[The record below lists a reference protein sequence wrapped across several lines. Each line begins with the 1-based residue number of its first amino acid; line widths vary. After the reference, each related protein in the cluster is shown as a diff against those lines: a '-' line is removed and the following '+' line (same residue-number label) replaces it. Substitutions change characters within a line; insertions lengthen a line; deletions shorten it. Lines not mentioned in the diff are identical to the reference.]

1 MKKVGKLL
9 IGVLSVGALIGTG
22 YAAWTVNG
30 GYVSND
36 GEIPFEIATI
46 GSKEM
51 SLEVTEK
58 DTNEKVVFDA
68 PKEWHGNEHLSKTYN
83 VKAIKGVD
91 LVDTPYV
98 CATNG
103 YWELVS
109 KPYQPHLKIST
120 VAIDKETKEA
130 LTGARLTKLESYIT
144 LPKDEVVDY
153 KTWLKSELETTGF
166 DYTFTFSWT
175 SGVNPQIAWKDLAE
189 DVQAKNFTDLNKAF
203 EGVAFKYTIQVGG
216 VNEDTPV
223 PGETY
228 TGEVTIPT
236 IPSASLTVEGL
247 VDGKLTAG
255 KHDITLTLDEGKVL
269 KDDALYINTDKVV
282 MTKVDPTG
290 KPASG
295 KGYTYTCNYD
305 FKEGVKYEFKY
316 EVENEVTPI
325 KKVSF
330 TYTESE
336 LATVTFEDADYR
348 RVEPGD
354 LLDVGSEVYFNI
366 AVDSGYTYETYFN
379 GTLLDDDHFVL
390 VEGTNNF
397 EVRVSKVETPV
408 KTYKVNVTGEH
419 ITFEYSTDITKEL
432 PLGTEVT
439 FTYTVEEGY
448 ELKSLTFNGVD
459 VKDTKKFT
467 VVADKNELVA
477 TTELIPVKNYTL
489 NEILIENK
497 TAETGKT
504 YNVSNAKVVAV
515 NQKGFTIYDGTAYL
529 EVYLAKA
536 PEFVVGDHISIEG
549 VVTKKDGWCQFTN
562 TATYTKLDKFEE
574 IADQEAAEFT
584 YTDLMAVK
592 DDDQLG
598 AKKVVFTAKYKASPF
613 KGFYFDEGTERNISF
628 NWYSFDSFV
637 DGATYKVTA
646 ILNDLGKSGGY
657 IRVSYISS
665 EKIADPVIEEV
676 KVTCITVASTDI
688 SLEEG
693 ATKAITAT
701 VTPDNA
707 TNKEVT
713 YKSTDETIAT
723 VDEKG
728 VVTGVK
734 EGTTTVTVT
743 SKENAEITATV
754 NITVTKK
761 SENPTPSEST
771 YNNLTF
777 GVKDTGLSGTGY
789 ATKEFNLT
797 VEAKD
802 GSGAENY
809 NVGFSVHASNSSGIQ
824 MNKDKGSYL
833 KNTSA
838 FNTPIKEI
846 QITCAEG
853 NKNIQNLRIS
863 CSNKA
868 IDAGTDVLTDGK
880 YIPTTSDATYLFIS
894 HNNSKGAFQ
903 ITSITIVF

>member
-1 MKKVGKLL
+1 MRKVGKLL
-9 IGVLSVGALIGTG
+9 IGVLSVGALIGTR

-58 DTNEKVVFDA
+58 DTSEKVVFDA
-68 PKEWHGNEHLSKTYN
+68 PKEWHGNEHLTKTYN

-98 CATNG
+98 CAANG
-103 YWELVS
+103 YWNLVS

-130 LTGARLTKLESYIT
+130 LTGTRLTTLESYIT

-189 DVQAKNFTDLNKAF
+189 DVQRKNFTDLYKAF

-236 IPSASLTVEGL
+236 VASASLTVDGL

-255 KHDITLTLDEGKVL
+255 KHAITLTLDEGKVL
-269 KDDALYINTDKVV
+269 KDDALYINSDKVV

-290 KPASG
+290 KLASG

-305 FKEGVKYEFKY
+305 SKEGINYTFNY

-325 KKVSF
+325 KKTSF
-330 TYTESE
+330 TYTENE
-336 LATVTFEDADYR
+336 LVAIDFTLEDYSK
-348 RVEPGD
+348 VMPGD
-354 LLDVGSEVYFNI
+354 LPNVVTEVFFDLL
-366 AVDSGYTYETYFN
+366 VEDGYTYETYFN
-379 GTLLDDDHFVL
+379 GTLLEDISFVL

-397 EVRVSKVETPV
+397 EVRLTKEEPPV

-419 ITFEYSTDITKEL
+419 ITFNYSTDITKEL

-459 VKDTKKFT
+459 VKETKKFT

-489 NEILIENK
+489 NEILVENK
-497 TAETGKT
+497 TATTGKT
-504 YNVSNAKVVAV
+504 YTVSNAKVVAV
-515 NQKGFTIYDGTAYL
+515 NQRGFTIYDGTGYL
-529 EVYLAKA
+529 EVFLGEA
-536 PEFVVGDHISIEG
+536 PKFVVGDHLSIEG
-549 VVTKKDGWCQFTN
+549 KVTKNYGWCQFTKS
-562 TATYTKLDKFEE
+562 ATFTKLEKFDE
-574 IADQEAAEFT
+574 IIEQEATEFT
-584 YTDLMAVK
+584 YTDLMARE

-598 AKKVVFTAKYKASPF
+598 VKKVVFTAKYKATPN
-613 KGFYFDEGTERNISF
+613 KGFYFDEGTERNIAVNYYDLSSF
-628 NWYSFDSFV
+628 I

-646 ILNDLGKSGGY
+646 ILNDWGNKTGTF

-665 EKIADPVIEEV
+665 EKVADPVIEEV
-676 KVTCITVASTDI
+676 KVTGITVANTDI

-693 ATKAITAT
+693 ATKAISAT

-713 YKSTDETIAT
+713 YKSTDETIVT

-734 EGTTTVTVT
+734 EGNTTVTVT

-761 SENPTPSEST
+761 SETPTPSEDKSIT
-771 YNNLTF
+771 YTF
-777 GVKDTGLSGTGY
+777 
-789 ATKEFNLT
+789 
-797 VEAKD
+797 
-802 GSGAENY
+802 
-809 NVGFSVHASNSSGIQ
+809 
-824 MNKDKGSYL
+824 
-833 KNTSA
+833 KN
-838 FNTPIKEI
+838 
-846 QITCAEG
+846 
-853 NKNIQNLRIS
+853 
-863 CSNKA
+863 
-868 IDAGTDVLTDGK
+868 TDGK
-880 YIPTTSDATYLFIS
+880 TDSTTANAVWENFIDKTTDDIVL
-894 HNNSKGAFQ
+894 NIEGTANAFPNSKLGAKFGTAKK
-903 ITSITIVF
+903 IGKIVFNLNVECKKMIVSLAGYTTDKTFVTINGANEINLTGKTAIEEHTINFETPTNSITIAAKNASNNRFYISSITFIY

>member
-51 SLEVTEK
+51 SLEVIEK
-58 DTNEKVVFDA
+58 DASEKVVFDA

-91 LVDTPYV
+91 LVDTPYA
-98 CATNG
+98 CAANG
-103 YWELVS
+103 YWNLVS

-120 VAIDKETKEA
+120 VVIDKETKEA
-130 LTGARLTKLESYIT
+130 LTGTRLTKLESYIT

-175 SGVNPQIAWKDLAE
+175 SGVNPQIAWKDLAASE
-189 DVQAKNFTDLNKAF
+189 QTKNFTDLNKAF
-203 EGVAFKYTIQVGG
+203 DGVAFKYTIQVGG
-216 VNEDTPV
+216 VNEDTPI

-228 TGEVTIPT
+228 TGEVKIPT
-236 IPSASLTVEGL
+236 VASASLTVDGL

-282 MTKVDPTG
+282 MTKVDLTG

-316 EVENEVTPI
+316 EVENEVTPT
-325 KKVSF
+325 KKTTF

-336 LATVTFEDADYR
+336 LATVTFDTDEQG

-354 LLDVGSEVYFNI
+354 LLDVGTEVFFDI
-366 AVDSGYTYETYFN
+366 LAEDGYTYETYFN
-379 GTLLDDDHFVL
+379 GTLLDDISFVL

-397 EVRVSKVETPV
+397 EVRLTKEEPPV

-419 ITFEYSTDITKEL
+419 ITFNYSIDITKEL

-448 ELKSLTFNGVD
+448 ELKSLTFNGFD
-459 VKDTKKFT
+459 VKETKKFT

-489 NEILIENK
+489 NEILVENK
-497 TAETGKT
+497 TTVTGKI

-515 NQKGFTIYDGTAYL
+515 NQQGFTIYDGTAYL

-536 PEFVVGDHISIEG
+536 PEFVVGDYISIEG
-549 VVTKKDGWCQFTN
+549 EVKKNFGWCQFTN
-562 TATYTKLDKFEE
+562 TAAFTKLDKFEE
-574 IADQEAAEFT
+574 IADQEAVEFT
-584 YTDLMAVK
+584 YADLMARE

-598 AKKVVFTAKYKASPF
+598 VKKVVFTAKYKAKPY
-613 KGFYFDEGTERNISF
+613 KGFYFDEGTARNIGFSHYDLSSF
-628 NWYSFDSFV
+628 I

-646 ILNDLGKSGGY
+646 ILNDWGNAAGTF

-665 EKIADPVIEEV
+665 EKIADPVVEDV
-676 KVTCITVASTDI
+676 KVTGITVASTDI

-707 TNKEVT
+707 TNKEVI

-761 SENPTPSEST
+761 SENPTPSEDKTTVYTFLSDT
-771 YNNLTF
+771 GDKTKAKNNWNDF
-777 GVKDTGLSGTGY
+777 IKDTTG
-789 ATKEFNLT
+789 
-797 VEAKD
+797 
-802 GSGAENY
+802 ENI
-809 NVGFSVHASNSSGIQ
+809 V
-824 MNKDKGSYL
+824 
-833 KNTSA
+833 TSA
-838 FNTPIKEI
+838 TISYGYPNSKQGAKFSSNNGAGSLSIKLSVECKKVI
-846 QITCAEG
+846 VKMCTYG
-853 NKNIQNLRIS
+853 
-863 CSNKA
+863 
-868 IDAGTDVLTDGK
+868 
-880 YIPTTSDATYLFIS
+880 SDATIVTVNEKKFDLSTIS
-894 HNNSKGAFQ
+894 TPTDCDTELVTPSNTINISANSKGKRFY
-903 ITSITIVF
+903 ISSITFIY

>member
-58 DTNEKVVFDA
+58 DTSEKVVFDA
-68 PKEWHGNEHLSKTYN
+68 PKEWHGNEHLTKTYN

-103 YWELVS
+103 YWDLVS

-130 LTGARLTKLESYIT
+130 LTGTRLTTLESYIT

-189 DVQAKNFTDLNKAF
+189 DVQRKNFTDLYKAF

-216 VNEDTPV
+216 VNEDTSV

-236 IPSASLTVEGL
+236 VASSSLTVDGL

-269 KDDALYINTDKVV
+269 KDDALYINSDKVV

-290 KPASG
+290 KLASG

-305 FKEGVKYEFKY
+305 FKEGINYTFNY

-325 KKVSF
+325 KKTSF
-330 TYTESE
+330 TYTENE
-336 LATVTFEDADYR
+336 LVVIDFTLEDYSK
-348 RVEPGD
+348 VMPGE
-354 LLDVGSEVYFNI
+354 LLDVGTEVYFDLL
-366 AVDSGYTYETYFN
+366 VEDGYTYETYFN
-379 GTLLDDDHFVL
+379 GTLLEDISFVL

-397 EVRVSKVETPV
+397 EVRLTKEEPPV

-419 ITFEYSTDITKEL
+419 ITFNYSTDITKEL

-439 FTYTVEEGY
+439 FTYEVEEGY

-459 VKDTKKFT
+459 VKETKKFT

-489 NEILIENK
+489 NEILVENK
-497 TAETGKT
+497 TTLTGKT

-515 NQKGFTIYDGTAYL
+515 NQKGFTVYDGTAYI

-536 PEFVVGDHISIEG
+536 PEFVVGDYISIEG
-549 VVTKKDGWCQFTN
+549 EVTKNFGWCQFTN
-562 TATYTKLDKFEE
+562 TATFTKLDKFEE
-574 IADQEAAEFT
+574 IADQEAVEFT
-584 YTDLMAVK
+584 YADLMARE

-598 AKKVVFTAKYKASPF
+598 VKKVVFTAKYKTSPF
-613 KGFYFDEGTERNISF
+613 KGFYFDEGTERNVSF

-665 EKIADPVIEEV
+665 EKIADPVIEDV
-676 KVTCITVASTDI
+676 KVTGITVASADI

-777 GVKDTGLSGTGY
+777 GVKDTGLSGTCY

-797 VEAKD
+797 VEAKE

-853 NKNIQNLRIS
+853 NNNIQNLRIS

>member
-58 DTNEKVVFDA
+58 DTSEKVVFDA
-68 PKEWHGNEHLSKTYN
+68 PKEWHGNEHLTKTYN

-91 LVDTPYV
+91 LVDTPYA
-98 CATNG
+98 CAANG
-103 YWELVS
+103 YWNLVS

-130 LTGARLTKLESYIT
+130 LTGTRLTKLESYIA

-153 KTWLKSELETTGF
+153 KTWLKSELETTGYE
-166 DYTFTFSWT
+166 YTFTFSWT
-175 SGVNPQIAWKDLAE
+175 SGVNPQIAWKDLAASE
-189 DVQAKNFTDLNKAF
+189 QTKNFTDLNKAF
-203 EGVAFKYTIQVGG
+203 DGVAFKYTIQVGG
-216 VNEDTPV
+216 VNEDTPI

-236 IPSASLTVEGL
+236 VANASLTVNGL

-290 KPASG
+290 KLASG

-305 FKEGVKYEFKY
+305 FKEGVNYTFKY
-316 EVENEVTPI
+316 EVENEVTPT
-325 KKVSF
+325 KKTTF

-336 LATVTFEDADYR
+336 LVYIDFNLEDHTK
-348 RVEPGD
+348 VLPGD
-354 LLDVGSEVYFNI
+354 LLDVGTEVYFDLL
-366 AVDSGYTYETYFN
+366 VEDGYTYETYFN
-379 GTLLDDDHFVL
+379 GTLLDDISFVL

-397 EVRVSKVETPV
+397 EVRLTKEEPPV

-419 ITFEYSTDITKEL
+419 ITFNYSIDITKEL

-459 VKDTKKFT
+459 VKETKKFT

-489 NEILIENK
+489 NEILVENK
-497 TAETGKT
+497 TTVTGKI
-504 YNVSNAKVVAV
+504 YNVSNVKVVAV
-515 NQKGFTIYDGTAYL
+515 NQQGFTIYDGTAYL

-536 PEFVVGDHISIEG
+536 PEFVVGDYISIEG
-549 VVTKKDGWCQFTN
+549 EVKKNFGWCQFTN
-562 TATYTKLDKFEE
+562 TAAFTKLDKFEE
-574 IADQEAAEFT
+574 IADQEAVEFT
-584 YTDLMAVK
+584 YADLMARE

-598 AKKVVFTAKYKASPF
+598 VKKVVFTAKYKAKPY
-613 KGFYFDEGTERNISF
+613 KGFYFDEGTARNIGISYYDLSSF
-628 NWYSFDSFV
+628 I

-646 ILNDLGKSGGY
+646 ILNDWGNAAGTF

-665 EKIADPVIEEV
+665 EKIADPVVEDV
-676 KVTCITVASTDI
+676 KVTGITVASTDI

-707 TNKEVT
+707 TNQEVI

-761 SENPTPSEST
+761 SETPTPSEDKITTYTFKVNKDDKQGGKGSSLWDDFADKTAGDDLTKNVTLTSGFHST
-771 YNNLTF
+771 AHGARFGAKSTKGSLSFELTISCKKIIVSLMPWPGDSTNVLVNGGNEINLTE
-777 GVKDTGLSGTGY
+777 KTEL
-789 ATKEFNLT
+789 
-797 VEAKD
+797 
-802 GSGAENY
+802 ENY
-809 NVGFSVHASNSSGIQ
+809 EVSFDTPTSTVTLESKIKS
-824 MNKDKGSYL
+824 
-833 KNTSA
+833 KNR
-838 FNTPIKEI
+838 FY
-846 QITCAEG
+846 
-853 NKNIQNLRIS
+853 IS
-863 CSNKA
+863 
-868 IDAGTDVLTDGK
+868 
-880 YIPTTSDATYLFIS
+880 
-894 HNNSKGAFQ
+894 
-903 ITSITIVF
+903 SITFIY

>member
-83 VKAIKGVD
+83 VKALKGVD
-91 LVDTPYV
+91 LVDTPYA
-98 CATNG
+98 CAANG
-103 YWELVS
+103 YWDLVS

-130 LTGARLTKLESYIT
+130 LTGTRLTTLESYIT

-175 SGVNPQIAWKDLAE
+175 SGVNPQIAWKDLAAE
-189 DVQAKNFTDLNKAF
+189 EQTKNFTDLNKAF
-203 EGVAFKYTIQVGG
+203 DGVAFKYTIQVGG

-236 IPSASLTVEGL
+236 VASASLTVDGL

-290 KPASG
+290 KLASG

-325 KKVSF
+325 KKVAF
-330 TYTESE
+330 TYTEDE
-336 LATVTFEDADYR
+336 LVTVDFTLEDFTK
-348 RVEPGD
+348 VLPGD
-354 LLDVGSEVYFNI
+354 LLDVGTEVFFDIYPE
-366 AVDSGYTYETYFN
+366 SGYTYETYFN
-379 GTLLDDDHFVL
+379 GTLFDDDHFVL

-397 EVRVSKVETPV
+397 EVRLTKEEPPV

-419 ITFEYSTDITKEL
+419 ISFNYSTDITKEL

-448 ELKSLTFNGVD
+448 ELKSLTFNGTD
-459 VKDTKKFT
+459 VKETKKFT

-489 NEILIENK
+489 NEILVENK

-515 NQKGFTIYDGTAYL
+515 NQRGFTVYDGTAYI
-529 EVYLAKA
+529 EVYLNAT

-549 VVTKKDGWCQFTN
+549 KVNKFNGWCQFTN
-562 TATYTKLDKFEE
+562 TATFTKLDKFDE
-574 IADQEAAEFT
+574 IADQEAVEFT
-584 YTDLMAVK
+584 YADLMSRE

-598 AKKVVFTAKYKASPF
+598 VKKVVFIAKYKATLN
-613 KGFYFDEGTERNISF
+613 KGFYFDEGTERNIGVNYYDLSSF
-628 NWYSFDSFV
+628 I

-646 ILNDLGKSGGY
+646 ILNDWGNKAGTF

-665 EKIADPVIEEV
+665 EKIADPVIEDV
-676 KVTCITVASTDI
+676 KVTGITVASTDI

-761 SENPTPSEST
+761 SETPTPSEDKTATYTFKTGTNVDPSSEAKAWTDLYDTKDLVGENVVKTATISKGYHSSINGAKFGTAKAAGVLSMELNVTCKKVIITMCRYKTNNSAALVNETLVDLKDVSKST
-771 YNNLTF
+771 AIPVELATPSNKVTIE
-777 GVKDTGLSGTGY
+777 S
-789 ATKEFNLT
+789 ATK
-797 VEAKD
+797 
-802 GSGAENY
+802 G
-809 NVGFSVHASNSSGIQ
+809 
-824 MNKDKGSYL
+824 DKRFY
-833 KNTSA
+833 
-838 FNTPIKEI
+838 
-846 QITCAEG
+846 
-853 NKNIQNLRIS
+853 IS
-863 CSNKA
+863 
-868 IDAGTDVLTDGK
+868 
-880 YIPTTSDATYLFIS
+880 
-894 HNNSKGAFQ
+894 
-903 ITSITIVF
+903 SITFIY

>member
-58 DTNEKVVFDA
+58 DTSEKVVFDA
-68 PKEWHGNEHLSKTYN
+68 PKEWHGNEHLTKTYN

-98 CATNG
+98 CASNG
-103 YWELVS
+103 YWDLVS

-130 LTGARLTKLESYIT
+130 LTGSRLTTLESYIT

-166 DYTFTFSWT
+166 DYTFTFSLT

-247 VDGKLTAG
+247 VDGKLTTG
-255 KHDITLTLDEGKVL
+255 KHAITLTLDEGKVL
-269 KDDALYINTDKVV
+269 KDDTLYINSDEVV
-282 MTKVDPTG
+282 MTKVDLTG
-290 KPASG
+290 KLASG

-305 FKEGVKYEFKY
+305 FKEGINYTFNY
-316 EVENEVTPI
+316 AVENEVTPI
-325 KKVSF
+325 KKTSF
-330 TYTESE
+330 TYTEND
-336 LATVTFEDADYR
+336 LVAIDFTLEDMTK
-348 RVEPGD
+348 VMPGE
-354 LLDVGSEVYFNI
+354 LLDVGTEVYFDLL
-366 AVDSGYTYETYFN
+366 VEDGYTYETYFN
-379 GTLLDDDHFVL
+379 GTLLEDISFIL
-390 VEGTNNF
+390 AEGTNNF
-397 EVRVSKVETPV
+397 EVKLTKEEPPV
-408 KTYKVNVTGEH
+408 KAYKVNVTGEH
-419 ITFEYSTDITKEL
+419 ITFNYSTDITKEL

-439 FTYTVEEGY
+439 FTYIVEEGY

-489 NEILIENK
+489 NEILLENK
-497 TAETGKT
+497 TTTTDKT
-504 YNVSNAKVVAV
+504 YTVSNAKVVAV
-515 NQKGFTIYDGTAYL
+515 NQKGFTIYDGTGYL
-529 EVYLAKA
+529 EVYLGTA
-536 PEFVVGDHISIEG
+536 PEFAIGDHLSIEG
-549 VVTKKDGWCQFTN
+549 KITKNYGWSQFTK
-562 TATYTKLDKFEE
+562 TATFTKLDKFDE
-574 IADQEAAEFT
+574 ILDQEATEFT
-584 YTDLMAVK
+584 YADLMARE
-592 DDDQLG
+592 DDDQLSV
-598 AKKVVFTAKYKASPF
+598 KKVVFTAKYKATPN
-613 KGFYFDEGTERNISF
+613 KGFYFDEGTDRNIGVNYYDLSSF
-628 NWYSFDSFV
+628 I

-646 ILNDLGKSGGY
+646 ILNDWGSKTGSF

-665 EKIADPVIEEV
+665 EKVADPVIEEV
-676 KVTCITVASTDI
+676 KVTGITVANTDI

-693 ATKAITAT
+693 ATKAISAT

-707 TNKEVT
+707 TNKEVI

-728 VVTGVK
+728 IVTGVK
-734 EGTTTVTVT
+734 EGSTTVTVT

-761 SENPTPSEST
+761 SENPTPSEDKTTIYTFLSDETDKTAEKANWEDFIKTTAGESIVNSATIKKGYPNSINGAKFGSSKVTGSLSIKLSVECKKVIVKMCT
-771 YNNLTF
+771 YNTDSTTVSVN
-777 GVKDTGLSGTGY
+777 GKD
-789 ATKEFNLT
+789 FNLAGVQKPADYET
-797 VEAKD
+797 ELATPSNTIDITAK
-802 GSGAENY
+802 GKRFY
-809 NVGFSVHASNSSGIQ
+809 
-824 MNKDKGSYL
+824 
-833 KNTSA
+833 
-838 FNTPIKEI
+838 
-846 QITCAEG
+846 
-853 NKNIQNLRIS
+853 IS
-863 CSNKA
+863 
-868 IDAGTDVLTDGK
+868 
-880 YIPTTSDATYLFIS
+880 
-894 HNNSKGAFQ
+894 
-903 ITSITIVF
+903 SITFIY